1 MFGTNKLRAIV
12 RGRLS
17 AKKPET
23 AVGQE
28 SVEAPGVRRMYAF
41 ANTLDPRLS
50 KLLKLVEQAALTSS
64 ARAVS
69 FTRGQAD
76 PERLGFRLAWRS
88 V

>member
-12 RGRLS
+12 GGRLS

-50 KLLKLVEQAALTSS
+50 KLLKLVEQARTDLLHQG
-64 ARAVS
+64 R
-69 FTRGQAD
+69 FFDR
-76 PERLGFRLAWRS
+76 RS
-88 V
+88 D